1 MTEEQAYTE
10 LAAALP
16 EYQPRLLPFEG
27 IYRLNLTYSPGRS
40 IEVTMID
47 GAKNYFVL
55 RNVELHPSGD
65 SAAYLI
71 GAVYGLALIPG
82 IVRNFAA
89 LRAAT
94 T

>member
-47 GAKNYFVL
+47 GAKDYFVL

-65 SAAYLI
+65 SAAYMI
-71 GAVYGLALIPG
+71 GCVYGLALIPSM
-82 IVRNFAA
+82 VRTFSA
-89 LRAAT
+89 LRLSVS
-94 T
+94 